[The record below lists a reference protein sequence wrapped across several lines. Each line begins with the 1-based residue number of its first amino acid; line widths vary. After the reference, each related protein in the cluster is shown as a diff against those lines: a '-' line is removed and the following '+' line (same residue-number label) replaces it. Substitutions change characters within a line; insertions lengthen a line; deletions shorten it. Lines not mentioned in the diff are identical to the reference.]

1 MHRRRNEPAGC
12 AAANTAIASNPG
24 KETVVTTL
32 APSLRSPNAIMASNP
47 ITFAAVIFARRVG
60 RWLKIRED
68 RRALQAMPD
77 YLLSDIGISRG
88 EIEAATQYGRHYP
101 LGPSYRL

>member
-1 MHRRRNEPAGC
+1 MRGGRNKPAWRRPPRAVPP
-12 AAANTAIASNPG
+12 NPG
-24 KETVVTTL
+24 KEIVVTTL
-32 APSLRSPNAIMASNP
+32 APSHRLPNAIMASNP
-47 ITFAAVIFARRVG
+47 FIFAAVLFARRVS
-60 RWLKIRED
+60 RRLKIRED

-88 EIEAATQYGRHYP
+88 EIEGATEYGRHYP

>member
-1 MHRRRNEPAGC
+1 M
-12 AAANTAIASNPG
+12 
-24 KETVVTTL
+24 TTL
-32 APSLRSPNAIMASNP
+32 APSHRLPNAIMASNP
-47 ITFAAVIFARRVG
+47 FIFAAVLFARRVS
-60 RWLKIRED
+60 RRLKIRED

-88 EIEAATQYGRHYP
+88 EIEGATEYGRHYP